1 MMNYQN
7 KKTKNVL
14 LLCFA
19 TIIIFSGLSFYL
31 ANALPQGA
39 TISGTP
45 TVDAGPNQTAG
56 SRQDLGGRIITLNLN
71 LEQQD
76 TSWKAYVGNVSGMY
90 VLKNSNNYSIYEWP
104 LGATITGEIYTSRNN
119 SVNFTTGAITCA
131 NNSEMVSEQGFLGMN
146 NSAVD
151 NINNTFNSTS
161 HAAFSVGYNNILQN
175 NCSSIALWVNDT
187 QQAPSSTAI
196 FQEVTLHDG
205 VSLVY
210 ASLINNDQRGF
221 DNTTTFDFQAIVAEN
236 RSSSTGTSYY
246 FYLELG

>member
-45 TVDAGPNQTAG
+45 TVDPGPNQTAG
-56 SRQDLGGRIITLNLN
+56 YRQDPGGRIITIDLN

-76 TSWKAYVGNVSGMY
+76 TNWKAYVGNVSGLY

-104 LGATITGEIYTSRNN
+104 LGASITGEVYISRNN

-131 NNSEMVSEQGFLGMN
+131 NSSEMISEQGFLGMN

-151 NINNTFNSTS
+151 NINNTFNSTN
-161 HAAFSVGYNNILQN
+161 HAGFSAGYNNIPQN

-187 QQAPSSTAI
+187 QQAPSSSAI

-205 VSLVY
+205 INLVY

-236 RSSSTGTSYY
+236 RSSPTGTSYY